1 MRDWEL
7 AGLSFGKWCVLLFW
21 LISGGLITGLFV
33 YSCVD
38 SLESIGESTK
48 SSPAYWKA
56 VVAVIVCVL
65 ILVGVTVLLIKEG
78 RKSES
83 AMVVECVIF
92 VALFAVVSAIVA
104 SEIDREAFII
114 RMDNRKKPSKIQE
127 HNTAVLD
134 LSDIYPVE

>member
-33 YSCVD
+33 YCCVD

-56 VVAVIVCVL
+56 VVAVIGS
-65 ILVGVTVLLIKEG
+65 ILTIDKLT
-78 RKSES
+78 RK
-83 AMVVECVIF
+83 
-92 VALFAVVSAIVA
+92 
-104 SEIDREAFII
+104 
-114 RMDNRKKPSKIQE
+114 
-127 HNTAVLD
+127 
-134 LSDIYPVE
+134 

>member
-1 MRDWEL
+1 MRDWDL

-78 RKSES
+78 SGGMRDFR
-83 AMVVECVIF
+83 C
-92 VALFAVVSAIVA
+92 
-104 SEIDREAFII
+104 FICC
-114 RMDNRKKPSKIQE
+114 RQR
-127 HNTAVLD
+127 HCRL
-134 LSDIYPVE
+134 